1 MATVNSK
8 APVGSDRAAQQMAA
22 IEGRIDHLR
31 RKFQMYFNGFDRVPP
46 LTEYESLKRDV
57 RELQQTG
64 FATQQARFKA
74 QNLTARFQVQRS
86 MWDRELVR
94 REEGLARPGQAAV
107 KSHGPADR
115 SPEPIDDL

>member
-8 APVGSDRAAQQMAA
+8 GPLGSDRAAQQMLA
-22 IEGRIDHLR
+22 IESRIEHLR

-46 LTEYESLKRDV
+46 LTEYDALKRDV
-57 RELQQTG
+57 RDLQQTG

-74 QNLTARFQVQRS
+74 QNLVARFQVQRS

-94 REEGLARPGQAAV
+94 REEGLARPGQAPV
-107 KSHGPADR
+107 KSHGRDGK
-115 SPEPIDDL
+115 SIEPIDDL